1 MNKHARLGWT
11 TCSARLCAAAS
22 LAALFALGCSDG
34 NGGSGGSTSTGGA
47 GGTTGA
53 TGGTGGTGGAGGSTG
68 GAGGSTLPTC
78 ESLQI
83 PTYHVNVAL
92 HETQKPWKE
101 PQPGSPST
109 FTVSGTVDGVGS
121 GPLAQSCGH
130 ASAGTDG
137 AWISII
143 DANGTSWR
151 ACYAGP
157 GASMP
162 VVVSDVVDITL
173 NVAWYGFGSASS
185 SLTVRKQDALMLFA
199 LEDESSDLTPPPEI
213 SIVNGEKVC
222 DGGDASYCSMDGY
235 IAVVTVGGEQS
246 EMTAGNTSMIGG
258 YNIHLGSWGS
268 AKYMLVCDG
277 PVSEHYL
284 FAVPAP

>member
-1 MNKHARLGWT
+1 MT
-11 TCSARLCAAAS
+11 TT
-22 LAALFALGCSDG
+22 
-34 NGGSGGSTSTGGA
+34 GGSGG
-47 GGTTGA
+47 
-53 TGGTGGTGGAGGSTG
+53 TGGTGGTGGS
-68 GAGGSTLPTC
+68 LPTC
-78 ESLQI
+78 ESLQLS
-83 PTYHVNVAL
+83 TYHVNVAL

-101 PQPGSPST
+101 PESGSPST
-109 FTVSGTVDGVGS
+109 FTVSGIVDGVGS

-137 AWISII
+137 AWISIL

-162 VVVSDVVDITL
+162 VVVSDAVDITL
-173 NVAWYGFGSASS
+173 NVAWYGFGNPSS

-199 LEDESSDLTPPPEI
+199 LEDESNDLIPPPEI

-222 DGGDASYCSMDGY
+222 AGGDASYCSMDGY

-246 EMTAGNTSMIGG
+246 EMTAGSTSMVGG
-258 YNIHLGSWGS
+258 YDLHLGSFGT
-268 AKYMLVCDG
+268 AKDMLVCDG
-277 PVSEHYL
+277 PLSEHYL
-284 FAVPAP
+284 FAVLAP